1 MQALVAQ
8 PNLALSSIASIL
20 ILMVASVGYLVMA
33 RRGVTPTWRKVG
45 SLLQFLW
52 TLTAVFLAALIYGRL
67 ILILYLAFISFLALK
82 EYLSITPTRRADRR
96 VLFFAYLGIPLQLI
110 FTGMGWFHAFIG
122 FVPIYTLFFLPLL
135 MVLVGE
141 SHGFLRA
148 LAVLSWGMLLTVYSV
163 GHLAFLLMLP
173 NTVNPGAG
181 GYGLFLFLVTL
192 TQLDDV
198 AQFVFGKRFNQPRLR
213 LKVTT
218 TRTWASLAGGACFTG
233 LLAWSTA
240 PWLTPFTPLEAVAVG
255 VVISTGSFIGYI
267 TLAAI
272 KADLQLKDRGTMTPG
287 HGGILNRIDALIFT
301 APLFF
306 HLVLLLH
313 G

>member
-1 MQALVAQ
+1 MEALAAQ
-8 PNLALSSIASIL
+8 PNLSLALIASIV
-20 ILMVASVGYLVMA
+20 ILGVATGGYLFLA
-33 RRGVTPTWRKVG
+33 WRGVTPTLRKVG

-52 TLTAVFLAALIYGRL
+52 TLTAVFLAALFYGRF

-96 VLFFAYLGIPLQLI
+96 VLFFAYLGITIQLI
-110 FTGMGWFHAFIG
+110 FTGLGWYYAFIG
-122 FVPIYTLFFLPLL
+122 FVPIYTLFFLPGL
-135 MVLVGE
+135 MVIVGE
-141 SHGFLRA
+141 TRGFLRA
-148 LAVLSWGMLLTVYSV
+148 LATLSWGMMLTVYSL
-163 GHLAFLLMLP
+163 GHLAYLLMLP
-173 NTVNPGAG
+173 DTVNPGPG
-181 GYGLFLFLVTL
+181 GFGLFLFLVIL

-218 TRTWASLAGGACFTG
+218 TRTWASLIGGAGFTG

-240 PWLTPFTPLEAVAVG
+240 PLLTPFTPLQALMVG
-255 VVISTGSFIGYI
+255 VIISASSFVGYI
-267 TLAAI
+267 TLSAI
-272 KADLQLKDRGTMTPG
+272 KMDLQLKDRGTMTPG
-287 HGGILNRIDALIFT
+287 HGGVLNRIDTLIFT